1 MHGYSR
7 DPGDDIARRS
17 GTVPHPRRL
26 IQVTGSRVL
35 EDGEAAMGMKGIIFR
50 AAIILLGTM
59 AYIGL
64 GMALATAG

>member
-1 MHGYSR
+1 
-7 DPGDDIARRS
+7 
-17 GTVPHPRRL
+17 
-26 IQVTGSRVL
+26 
-35 EDGEAAMGMKGIIFR
+35 MGMKGIIFR

>member
-1 MHGYSR
+1 MHRYSR
-7 DPGDDIARRS
+7 RADDDIVRQPWNRPS
-17 GTVPHPRRL
+17 PRRL

-35 EDGEAAMGMKGIIFR
+35 EDGERVVGIKGIIFR
-50 AAIILLGTM
+50 AGIILLGIM